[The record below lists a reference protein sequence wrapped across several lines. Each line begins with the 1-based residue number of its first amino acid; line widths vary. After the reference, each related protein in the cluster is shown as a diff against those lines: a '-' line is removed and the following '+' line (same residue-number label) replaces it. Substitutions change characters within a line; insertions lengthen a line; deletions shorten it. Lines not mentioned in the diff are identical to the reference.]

1 MARKTKIGTNANN
14 RLDGLDG
21 LFNLFGKGGNDLYL
35 IDQASDRVIESA
47 NKGIDTVRIYDVR
60 SYTLPYHVENLTVWE
75 TGLTATFRG
84 NGLDNKLDARFI
96 GFKNLA
102 SDVKL
107 YGLSGKD
114 NLIAS
119 GGDDRLDGGTG
130 GDRMTGGYGND
141 TYIVDNASDRVLETL
156 RGASTTRD
164 QVLSSVSFTLPT
176 NVEYLT
182 LTGSANR
189 NATGN
194 SDDNILQ
201 GNAGANRLTGLLG
214 RDLLDGA
221 GGADTFVFTSIADS
235 DRPSSFNGGDTIRN
249 FRFSQGDRIDLT
261 AFGTSFTFAGILNG
275 TDTFSNDAAQIAYN
289 DTFNVILIKIAAG
302 SDFGARGEMII
313 RLQGNIETPTLDWFV
328 F

>member
-1 MARKTKIGTNANN
+1 MARKTKIGTNAND

-21 LFNLFGKGGNDLYL
+21 LFNLFGKAGNDLYL
-35 IDQASDRVIESA
+35 IDQASDRVFETA
-47 NKGIDTVRIYDVR
+47 NKGTDTVRIYDIR
-60 SYTLPYHVENLTVWE
+60 TYTLPSHVENLTVWD

-102 SDVKL
+102 ADVKL
-107 YGLSGKD
+107 YGLTGKD
-114 NLIAS
+114 YLIAS

-130 GDRMTGGYGND
+130 ADKMTGGFGHD
-141 TYIVDNASDRVLETL
+141 TYIVDHTSDRVFESQ

-164 QVLSSVSFTLPT
+164 QVLSSVNFTLPT
-176 NVEYLT
+176 NIEHLT

-194 SDDNILQ
+194 AEDNILK

-214 RDLLDGA
+214 RDFLDGG
-221 GGADTFVFTSIADS
+221 GGADTFVFTSIDDS
-235 DRPSSFNGGDTIRN
+235 NRPSSFNGGDTIRN

-261 AFGTSFTFAGILNG
+261 AFDLNFTFAGLLNG
-275 TDTFSNDAAQIAYN
+275 TDTFSTDPAQIAFN
-289 DTFNVILIKIAAG
+289 STFNVILIKVAAG

-313 RLQGNIETPTLDWFV
+313 RLEGNVETPTLDWFV